1 MITPEWT
8 DAGTLL
14 LRIDPADWPPPV
26 RGLELDGV
34 RFAPKDELHVT
45 LVGRVLGESLRNAV
59 AEGRVAAS
67 EVENAIAAQDWEFRR
82 GGGFLRIQK
91 RARGG
96 DVIGSVIER
105 VAMPAMAGL
114 HARLGELVGRE
125 LPVPP
130 PHVTLYVAGRAEGI
144 GVASEAEL
152 RELVVREVAEEE
164 LRG

>member
-1 MITPEWT
+1 MTTPEWT
-8 DAGTLL
+8 GAGTLL
-14 LRIDPADWPPPV
+14 LPVDPAHWPPPAQGV
-26 RGLELDGV
+26 ELDGLH
-34 RFAPKDELHVT
+34 FAPKGELHLT
-45 LVGRVLGESLRNAV
+45 LVGRALGESLRNAL
-59 AEGRVAAS
+59 ADGRVAAS
-67 EVENAIAAQDWEFRR
+67 ELEYAIGAQDWQFRR
-82 GGGFLRIQK
+82 GGGFLRLQK
-91 RARGG
+91 RTG
-96 DVIGSVIER
+96 DGAVAGSIIER
-105 VAMPAMAGL
+105 VALPAMAKL

>member
-1 MITPEWT
+1 MATPRWT

-14 LRIDPADWPPPV
+14 LPVDPADWAPPA

-34 RFAPKDELHVT
+34 RFAPKHELHVT
-45 LVGRVLGESLRNAV
+45 LVGRALGRSLRA
-59 AEGRVAAS
+59 AIADGRLSRADVDQ
-67 EVENAIAAQDWEFRR
+67 AIAAQDWRLRR
-82 GGGFLRIQK
+82 GGGWLRLRKQTGNG
-91 RARGG
+91 A
-96 DVIGSVIER
+96 VAGSIIER
-105 VAMPAMAGL
+105 VGLPAMVGL
-114 HARLGELVGRE
+114 HARLGELLGRE

-152 RELVVREVAEEE
+152 RELVVREIAAEE